1 MVNSRTSSRRKR
13 KKVQLSVRLPS
24 KRVRAEF
31 LIVYELKGCQKAV
44 NFLTEYYSVRKRKI
58 ILDGKRV
65 GKNYVGSYEKNRA
78 YFCKEG
84 LTKRIVL
91 HELYHHLVDSK
102 GLELSD
108 RAEEREANS
117 FAKHFVLF

>member
-44 NFLTEYYSVRKRKI
+44 NFLTEYYSVRKMRI
-58 ILDGKRV
+58 ILDDKRV
-65 GKNYVGSYEKNRA
+65 V
-78 YFCKEG
+78 KELRG
-84 LTKRIVL
+84 LL
-91 HELYHHLVDSK
+91 
-102 GLELSD
+102 LE
-108 RAEEREANS
+108 E
-117 FAKHFVLF
+117 